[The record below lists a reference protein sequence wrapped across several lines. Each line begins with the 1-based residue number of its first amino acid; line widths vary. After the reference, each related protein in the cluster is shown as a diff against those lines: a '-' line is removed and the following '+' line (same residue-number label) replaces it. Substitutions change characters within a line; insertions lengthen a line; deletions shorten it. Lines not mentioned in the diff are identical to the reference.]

1 MSGAIAGVSNAD
13 SAEVSIVVIR
23 ANGKKEDLGVVSYY
37 NKNPLKMAIF
47 RIKQWLGIKVKSSLS
62 NKTL

>member
-1 MSGAIAGVSNAD
+1 MSITGISNAD
-13 SAEVSIVVIR
+13 SAEVSMVIIR

-37 NKNPLKMAIF
+37 NKNPLKTAIF
-47 RIKQWLGIKVKSSLS
+47 KIKQWLGIKVKSSLG

>member
-1 MSGAIAGVSNAD
+1 MSIAGISNAD
-13 SAEVSIVVIR
+13 SAEVSMVIIR

-37 NKNPLKMAIF
+37 NKNPLKTAIF
-47 RIKQWLGIKVKSSLS
+47 KIKQWLGIKVKSSLG